1 MGEGNPASD
10 ATNDADMI
18 LCVEDLRVTFS
29 RGGRR
34 TSAVNGIGFGL
45 RAGETL
51 AIVGESGCGKSVTGN
66 AIMGLLRNRSAQVNG
81 RIIFNGRDLLSL
93 NESDMAEIRGNDIA
107 MIFQEP
113 MTALNPLMKVGFQV
127 AEPLMRHEGLGRA
140 EAERRAAELLA
151 RVHIPDPSAWL
162 SRYPHEM
169 SGGMRQRVMIAMAIA
184 CKPKILIADEPTTA
198 LDVTIQAQILHL
210 IGELQEANGMAVL
223 MVTHDLG
230 VVAEVAQRVCVLYAG
245 TVVEEAPVNE
255 LFARPVHPYTRALMQ
270 AMPRLD
276 REISED
282 GLLELPGLVPALS
295 KPPDFCPFQ
304 PRCGWAVD
312 ACARARPPLEPTGS
326 HSSVACWEKDRMM
339 DVAHDI

>member
-1 MGEGNPASD
+1 MGIHNPASAP
-10 ATNDADMI
+10 ATEADVI
-18 LCVEDLRVTFS
+18 LAVEDLRVTFT

-34 TSAVNGIGFGL
+34 TSAVSGVGFDL

-66 AIMGLLRNRSAQVNG
+66 AIMGLLRNRSAQVSG
-81 RIIFNGRDLLSL
+81 RIMFGGRDLLSL
-93 NESDMAEIRGNDIA
+93 DDREMAEIRGNDIA

-127 AEPLMRHEGLGRA
+127 AEPLMRHRGLSRA

-151 RVHIPDPSAWL
+151 RVHIPDPEAWL

-184 CKPKILIADEPTTA
+184 CEPKILIADEPTTA

-210 IGELQEANGMAVL
+210 IGELQEAYGMAVL

-245 TVVEEAPVNE
+245 TVVEEAPVTD
-255 LFARPVHPYTRALMQ
+255 LFERPVHPYTRALMQ

-276 REISED
+276 REILDED
-282 GLLELPGLVPALS
+282 LLEIPGLVPALS
-295 KPPDFCPFQ
+295 EPPDFCPFQ

-312 ACARARPPLEPTGS
+312 ACARRRPPLEPAGPQ
-326 HSSVACWEKDRMM
+326 HRVACWEKVRVMEA
-339 DVAHDI
+339 AHDS